1 MIFQDSVTFIGSDSS
16 QMADSLQDTMKEL
29 VSHGDTI
36 KVKDLDRS
44 IITAASGATNTVKYR
59 ESFIIAGHFE
69 QIGLQ
74 QLFDQVPSFFDTN
87 LTLLTATY
95 NTIPLHSRPLAQN
108 YISNTLLRHLEKD
121 SGVSEGFS
129 SIQVSTHPLPTP
141 RTQSFQYTAA
151 GGGGSLL
158 TYGYGIPIPLGL
170 AILISSFLIFPLN
183 ERATNAKQVQLMT
196 GLQPGNIS
204 TVETYPDLN

>member
-1 MIFQDSVTFIGSDSS
+1 MATFE
-16 QMADSLQDTMKEL
+16 LFKEQ
-29 VSHGDTI
+29 
-36 KVKDLDRS
+36 LD
-44 IITAASGATNTVKYR
+44 
-59 ESFIIAGHFE
+59 
-69 QIGLQ
+69 
-74 QLFDQVPSFFDTN
+74 
-87 LTLLTATY
+87 
-95 NTIPLHSRPLAQN
+95 
-108 YISNTLLRHLEKD
+108 RHLEKD
-121 SGVSEGFS
+121 SGVSDGFS

-204 TVETYPDLN
+204 MPLILKF